1 MGHILPLIF
10 TQNFQ
15 CGFFGFFF
23 FLSNWVLSSCDFT
36 PQDQNDEIAFLI
48 QIYELCIIELVL

>member
-15 CGFFGFFF
+15 WFFFGFFF
-23 FLSNWVLSSCDFT
+23 FWSNWVLSSCDFT

-48 QIYELCIIELVL
+48 QIYELCITELVL